1 MKYFNKLDL
10 SKGYNSIQIK
20 EEDKWKVAFLTNKE
34 LFKPKVIYF
43 VLCNLP
49 GTFQRMIN
57 SIFQEFLYKRVLA
70 NYIDNFVILARTKK
84 ELEERTI

>member
-1 MKYFNKLDL
+1 
-10 SKGYNSIQIK
+10 
-20 EEDKWKVAFLTNKE
+20 VAFLTNKE
-34 LFKPKVIYF
+34 LFKAKVMYF

-49 GTFQRMIN
+49 GTFQRMMN
-57 SIFQEFLYKRVLA
+57 NIFQEFLYKRVLA